1 MKCPVCLKEVE
12 LIYVAEERVNKIA
25 VEGGEFQLFENI
37 NVEPR
42 EMMIFHTGEND
53 DPCIITEDE
62 YEHFIEL
69 LQFLLRRVPQ
79 PALEIA
85 HLFSEEELKGGEQA

>member
-1 MKCPVCLKEVE
+1 MKCPVCLQEVE
-12 LIYVAEERVNKIA
+12 LVYFAEERVHKIA

-37 NVEPR
+37 NVEPT
-42 EMMIFHTGEND
+42 EMMIFHTDENE

-69 LQFLLRRVPQ
+69 LQFLLRKVPQ
-79 PALEIA
+79 PAPEIA

>member
-1 MKCPVCLKEVE
+1 
-12 LIYVAEERVNKIA
+12 
-25 VEGGEFQLFENI
+25 
-37 NVEPR
+37 
-42 EMMIFHTGEND
+42 MIFHTDEND

>member
-1 MKCPVCLKEVE
+1 LKEVE
-12 LIYVAEERVNKIA
+12 LVYFAEERVHKIA
-25 VEGGEFQLFENI
+25 VENGEFQLFENI

-42 EMMIFHTGEND
+42 EMMIFHTDEENE

-69 LQFLLRRVPQ
+69 LQFLLRRVQQ
-79 PALEIA
+79 PAPEIE
-85 HLFSEEELKGGEQA
+85 HLFSEEELKGGGQS